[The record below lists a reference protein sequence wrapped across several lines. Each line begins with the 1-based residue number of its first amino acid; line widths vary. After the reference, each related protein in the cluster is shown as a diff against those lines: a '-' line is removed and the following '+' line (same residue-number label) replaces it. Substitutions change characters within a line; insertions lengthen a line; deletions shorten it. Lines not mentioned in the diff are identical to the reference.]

1 MQQASRVSN
10 TTAFFSM
17 NEQRAGYLVEMDATN
32 KIFTNPKEQLTS
44 DYVAGRFG

>member
-1 MQQASRVSN
+1 
-10 TTAFFSM
+10 
-17 NEQRAGYLVEMDATN
+17 LVEMDATN

>member
-1 MQQASRVSN
+1 
-10 TTAFFSM
+10 M

-32 KIFTNPKEQLTS
+32 KILTNPKEQLTS